1 MLPHKLKIITI
12 VVSVFVYSCYA
23 SDGSVV
29 SRLVDHTQQSTVHHQ
44 SNRPPESKTTKN
56 GHHHSS
62 STHQQDSQQQQSQ
75 QKPTHSHTL
84 EKSKSSYAM
93 LSQAMSE
100 AVHHEFN
107 SKFITYENCLK
118 WKFVFLINFVPLDLF
133 NCFVVP
139 CFVIILLHN

>member
-1 MLPHKLKIITI
+1 MHLMLPHKLQIMTI

-29 SRLVDHTQQSTVHHQ
+29 SRLVDHTQNTVHHQ
-44 SNRPPESKTTKN
+44 SNRPPESPTKN
-56 GHHHSS
+56 GNYHTSS
-62 STHQQDSQQQQSQ
+62 STQQHQQKDSQQQQQQTHSQ
-75 QKPTHSHTL
+75 QKPTHSHTM

-107 SKFITYENCLK
+107 SK
-118 WKFVFLINFVPLDLF
+118 
-133 NCFVVP
+133 
-139 CFVIILLHN
+139 

>member
-1 MLPHKLKIITI
+1 MHLMLPHKLQIMTI

-29 SRLVDHTQQSTVHHQ
+29 SRLVDHTQSTVHHQ
-44 SNRPPESKTTKN
+44 SNRPPEAQTKN
-56 GHHHSS
+56 GHHHPSS
-62 STHQQDSQQQQSQ
+62 STQQKDSQQQQQQTHSQ
-75 QKPTHSHTL
+75 QKPTHTHTL

-107 SKFITYENCLK
+107 SK
-118 WKFVFLINFVPLDLF
+118 
-133 NCFVVP
+133 
-139 CFVIILLHN
+139 